1 MTVARGTLIQIVNLS
16 PRTLAF
22 DQGTPGV
29 VGIVGN
35 RGILGDRGSKGL
47 DGLPGRI
54 GLDGRK
60 GSFTCNV
67 HRIG

>member
-1 MTVARGTLIQIVNLS
+1 MLEELYKSNCEFIPG
-16 PRTLAF
+16 TLAF
-22 DQGTPGV
+22 DQGTPGI
-29 VGIVGN
+29 VGVVGN

-67 HRIG
+67 RPQKIG